1 MEKARTMR
9 TALALIP
16 LLALAACGGGRD
28 NSSAPP
34 VSSTPV
40 ADAKPP
46 AGQNWTDVVAK
57 TPEGGYVQGN
67 PNAPIKLVEYG
78 SRNCPVC
85 GAFAAQGVEPL
96 RQKYISTGKVSYEFR
111 DFLVHGAPDFAAALL
126 NQCVP
131 TESFFN
137 VLDQL
142 FANQEQFAERTEALI
157 RGNPQLAQQLQSLPA
172 PQAAAG
178 FADALGMVEFMKQ
191 RGVPEAK
198 ARACLADQKAIDSI
212 AKVNAD
218 AVNVYNAQGTP
229 TFFINGKMV
238 PNAASWGAL
247 EPALQAAGAR

>member
-1 MEKARTMR
+1 MR
-9 TALALIP
+9 FAFALIP
-16 LLALAACGGGRD
+16 LLALAACGGD
-28 NSSAPP
+28 DANNTAPV
-34 VSSTPV
+34 VSSTAV
-40 ADAKPP
+40 AP
-46 AGQNWTDVVAK
+46 APAPTGQAWVDVVAR

-67 PNAPIKLVEYG
+67 PNAPIKLIEYG

-85 GAFAAQGVEPL
+85 GRFAVEGVEPL

-131 TESFFN
+131 TESFFT

-142 FANQEQFAERTEALI
+142 FANQAQFAERTEALV

-178 FADALGMVEFMKQ
+178 FADALGYVEFMKQ

-198 ARACLADQKAIDSI
+198 ARACLADPKAIESI

-229 TFFINGKMV
+229 TFYINGKIV
-238 PNAASWGAL
+238 PNTASWGGL
-247 EPALQAAGAR
+247 EPALKAAGAR